1 MIAISIRNLD
11 FFLIKKMTINMDF
24 KETYL
29 LENDVVKLIPLQ
41 ENDFENLKHFSVN
54 EPDLWKFNANG
65 PDSLENLKKYIDSA
79 LLLKEKQTDY
89 PFIVFD
95 KIKNNF
101 AGSTRFYNIN
111 LDAKHLEIGF
121 TWYGK
126 KFQGTA
132 LNKNCKYLLLEF
144 AFEKMNVERV
154 GFRANNLNKRSIA
167 AMKSIGCIEEGILRN
182 FSTDAAGNRID
193 AIVLSILKN
202 EWFASVKEN
211 LKNKIK
217 N

>member
-1 MIAISIRNLD
+1 MQFN
-11 FFLIKKMTINMDF
+11 F

-126 KFQGTA
+126 EFQGTA

-154 GFRANNLNKRSIA
+154 GFRANNSNKRSIA
-167 AMKSIGCIEEGILRN
+167 AMKNIGCIEEGILRN

-202 EWFASVKEN
+202 EWFDSVKEN